1 MEKLDYRGL
10 AELLTKGTAGEHE
23 FRVKVQ
29 SFQKSYDRV
38 RAKELLNENQD

>member
-10 AELLTKGTAGEHE
+10 VELLTKGTAGEYE

-29 SFQKSYDRV
+29 AFQKSYDKV
-38 RAKELLNENQD
+38 RAKETRDEN